1 MLPWITCTCTMIA
14 EKDLSQ
20 FQLGYWFTTQIMNFL
35 SDYYGTPIS
44 MNEGEKSYF
53 AYLNAIVVG
62 KQFKCKESNSKLRK
76 NLNDCK

>member
-20 FQLGYWFTTQIMNFL
+20 AQLGYWFTTQIMNFL

-44 MNEGEKSYF
+44 MNEGGGNY
-53 AYLNAIVVG
+53 I
-62 KQFKCKESNSKLRK
+62 LRI
-76 NLNDCK
+76 